1 MTEFKPELRPLLIGS
16 LPVADHNE
24 ALDMVLAATPEI
36 PLWVQLPVFQ
46 EEGMVPQFMPGMPGL
61 VREEDRWRVDS
72 ANDAF
77 EPALTAFYEDYLQ
90 AVENDAVLLESR
102 FALAPDV
109 ARGFHVF
116 MERVPQAK
124 TSFLAVKGQ
133 VTGPVTFGLGLKDHQ
148 DRPVFYDL
156 HTRDAAVKLLSLKA
170 AWQVVRLKTLGVP
183 VIVFVDEPALAGY
196 GSSELISIS
205 GEEITAALEEVF
217 GSIQHAGGLA
227 GIHVCANTDWGL
239 ILKTGVDVVNFDAY
253 GYAERFL
260 LYAEE
265 VKTFLARGGARGLG
279 HRPHRSGRRDRQ
291 GVGGNAGGP
300 LGPAARRGRSGRPRS
315 RRPAATVFHYPEL
328 RHRLPE
334 RGPRSK
340 SAGPH
345 PGGFACGAGRGE
357 RARGDLLTPGGKR
370 TKRRRPWLA

>member
-116 MERVPQAK
+116 MERITQAK

-170 AWQVVRLKTLGVP
+170 AWQVVRLKTLGQP

-217 GSIQHAGGLA
+217 GSIHHAGGLA

-239 ILKTGVDVVNFDAY
+239 LLSTGVDVVNFDAY

-265 VKTFLARGGARGLG
+265 VKAFLARGGLVAWGIVRT
-279 HRPHRSGRRDRQ
+279 
-291 GVGGNAGGP
+291 
-300 LGPAARRGRSGRPRS
+300 GPADVIDRESVETLVARWGQLLAAADQAGLDPDVLRRQSFITPSCGTGSLSVAHAQRVLDLTREVSLAVRGGGDAPR
-315 RRPAATVFHYPEL
+315 
-328 RHRLPE
+328 
-334 RGPRSK
+334 
-340 SAGPH
+340 
-345 PGGFACGAGRGE
+345 
-357 RARGDLLTPGGKR
+357 
-370 TKRRRPWLA
+370 

>member
-36 PLWVQLPVFQ
+36 PLWVQLPIFQ
-46 EEGMVPQFMPGMPGL
+46 EEGMVPQFIPGMPGL

-72 ANDAF
+72 ASDGF
-77 EPALTAFYEDYLQ
+77 EPALTAFYEEYLQ
-90 AVENDAVLLESR
+90 AVENDAALMASR

-116 MERVPQAK
+116 MERMAQAR
-124 TSFLAVKGQ
+124 TSLVAVKGQ
-133 VTGPVTFGLGLKDHQ
+133 VTGPVTFGLGLKDQQ

-156 HTRDAAVKLLSLKA
+156 HARDAAVKLLSLKA
-170 AWQVVRLKTLGVP
+170 AWQVVRLKTFGVP

-217 GSIQHAGGLA
+217 GAIHNAGGLA
-227 GIHVCANTDWGL
+227 GVHVCANTDWGL
-239 ILKTGVDVVNFDAY
+239 VLSTGVDVVNFDAY

-260 LYAEE
+260 LYADE
-265 VKTFLARGGARGLG
+265 VKTFLARGGLVAWGIV
-279 HRPHRSGRRDRQ
+279 PT
-291 GVGGNAGGP
+291 
-300 LGPAARRGRSGRPRS
+300 GPADVIDKESVGTLVDRWD
-315 RRPAATVFHYPEL
+315 
-328 RHRLPE
+328 
-334 RGPRSK
+334 K
-340 SAGPH
+340 
-345 PGGFACGAGRGE
+345 
-357 RARGDLLTPGGKR
+357 LLTAAGQAGLD
-370 TKRRRPWLA
+370 TDALRRQSLITPSCGTGSLSVPHAQKVLDLTREVSRAVREREGTR

>member
-1 MTEFKPELRPLLIGS
+1 MPEFNPELRPLLIGS

-36 PLWVQLPVFQ
+36 PLWVQLPVFR

-72 ANDAF
+72 ASDVF
-77 EPALTAFYEDYLQ
+77 ETALTAFYEDYLQ
-90 AVENDAVLLESR
+90 AVENEAVLLESR
-102 FALAPDV
+102 FALGPDV

-116 MERVPQAK
+116 MSRLAREKPSLR
-124 TSFLAVKGQ
+124 AVKGQ
-133 VTGPVTFGLGLKDHQ
+133 VTGPVTFGLGLKDQQ

-170 AWQVVRLKTLGVP
+170 AWQVTRLKTLGVP

-196 GSSELISIS
+196 GSSELISLS

-217 GSIQHAGGLA
+217 GAIHNAGGLA

-239 ILKTGVDVVNFDAY
+239 VLSTGVDVVNFDAY

-260 LYAEE
+260 LYADA
-265 VKTFLARGGARGLG
+265 VKAFLARGGLVAWGIV
-279 HRPHRSGRRDRQ
+279 PT
-291 GVGGNAGGP
+291 
-300 LGPAARRGRSGRPRS
+300 GPADVIENESLESLVVRWQELMAAAEKAGLDPAILRRQSLITPSCGTGSLSVGHAQKVLDLTRELSRVVRGGGGRDDR
-315 RRPAATVFHYPEL
+315 
-328 RHRLPE
+328 
-334 RGPRSK
+334 
-340 SAGPH
+340 
-345 PGGFACGAGRGE
+345 
-357 RARGDLLTPGGKR
+357 LTPGE
-370 TKRRRPWLA
+370 LAPKDA